1 MEEKKEASREK
12 VIGSLGWSFAE
23 RILAQLVSTVVGIV
37 LARVLS
43 PDDYGIVSVVMIFI
57 TVCNVFVTSG
67 FGTAIVQKKEVDKR
81 DFDTAF
87 ILSFAM
93 SIVLYGGLFFG
104 APAIAAFYNMPQLIP
119 VIRVLGVRIV
129 LTSLNNI
136 QQAHIQREMRFKSY
150 FYATIIGTVL
160 SCGVGIAMAF
170 SGYGVWALVAQYL
183 TNTTVGSIV
192 MLFVCKWRPGLG
204 FSAEKAKEIY
214 SFGWKV
220 LCTELVYT
228 TDANVRGLLVGKVF
242 GPADLAYYEQGNKYP
257 SLLVSNVNATIQKVM
272 LPTFSRRQDD
282 LNSLKSALRRSI
294 QIGAFLLCP
303 LLVGLAVV
311 SDNFVNVLLT
321 EKWLPAVPYVCIFCM
336 SYMTRPLESA
346 CHQALLAIGRSGLV
360 FWIMLA
366 INGIGLLATVIAVFV
381 LKSVLWIAIFS
392 LLTTL
397 VSLICFLVATN
408 RLIGYC
414 LKEQISDIF
423 PTVLI
428 SAAMGV
434 AAFLVGCIPGS
445 PLVILVVQILVG
457 AVSYVALACI
467 VKPEPFVY
475 IRNTLLRRK

>member
-183 TNTTVGSIV
+183 TC
-192 MLFVCKWRPGLG
+192 LL
-204 FSAEKAKEIY
+204 
-214 SFGWKV
+214 
-220 LCTELVYT
+220 YT
-228 TDANVRGLLVGKVF
+228 S
-242 GPADLAYYEQGNKYP
+242 P
-257 SLLVSNVNATIQKVM
+257 S
-272 LPTFSRRQDD
+272 PRD
-282 LNSLKSALRRSI
+282 
-294 QIGAFLLCP
+294 
-303 LLVGLAVV
+303 
-311 SDNFVNVLLT
+311 
-321 EKWLPAVPYVCIFCM
+321 
-336 SYMTRPLESA
+336 
-346 CHQALLAIGRSGLV
+346 
-360 FWIMLA
+360 
-366 INGIGLLATVIAVFV
+366 
-381 LKSVLWIAIFS
+381 
-392 LLTTL
+392 
-397 VSLICFLVATN
+397 
-408 RLIGYC
+408 
-414 LKEQISDIF
+414 
-423 PTVLI
+423 
-428 SAAMGV
+428 
-434 AAFLVGCIPGS
+434 
-445 PLVILVVQILVG
+445 
-457 AVSYVALACI
+457 
-467 VKPEPFVY
+467 
-475 IRNTLLRRK
+475 